1 MILPLYDENP
11 TRTFPIMTILLI
23 IANVFV
29 FLLESS
35 LPSAELESF
44 IRAFAFIP
52 SEFVKNAQLSSIFTA
67 MFMHG
72 GFIHIA
78 GNMLYLWIFGNNI
91 EDALGHFK
99 FLLFYLTCGLVAT
112 LAQFVVDPASTVPTL
127 GASGAIAGVLG
138 GYLLLYPSAQIVS
151 LVPLLF
157 FVTLYRLPAIIV
169 IGLWFVIQFANGYFS
184 LQASSAAAGIAWF
197 AHIGGFISGILLI
210 MMISKKRI
218 RKKLFRT

>member
-112 LAQFVVDPASTVPTL
+112 LAQFAVDPASTVPTL